1 MNFITDAI
9 TGILSAVGTLL
20 SPAITSGSGDNST
33 TTAVTYVAILAAPAA
48 VGVMTLAR
56 KMARKAR

>member
-1 MNFITDAI
+1 MELITSAI

-20 SPAITSGSGDNST
+20 SPSITAGSGSSAET
-33 TTAVTYVAILAAPAA
+33 SAVTYVAILAAPAA

>member
-1 MNFITDAI
+1 MEAITSAI

-20 SPAITSGSGDNST
+20 SPSITEGTGGAAT
-33 TTAVTYVAILAAPAA
+33 TAAVTYVAILAAPAA

>member
-1 MNFITDAI
+1 METITSAI
-9 TGILSAVGTLL
+9 AGILSAVGTLL
-20 SPAITSGSGDNST
+20 SPSAPGTGVDT
-33 TTAVTYVAILAAPAA
+33 TVAVTYVAILAAPAA

>member
-1 MNFITDAI
+1 MELITSAI

-20 SPAITSGSGDNST
+20 SPSITTGSSSNAETS
-33 TTAVTYVAILAAPAA
+33 AVTYVAILAAPAA